1 MFSICLNVVFFDKYL
16 CIWRAE
22 KIFARSRFIVNLH
35 KFYRVISSLTTL
47 VEGPPRRAVPACRYN
62 LSSSH
67 PLSLALFLCDTQKHF
82 KYLAGGHIF
91 CYRPI
96 SGPCS
101 RCPFA
106 AYSISFFCVV
116 LFCSVLVSSAILW
129 LVEYLSGFKTF
140 VTPCPCLSVC
150 VCVCVCVCTIA
161 SLWQSLWPRFIVS
174 VINAQRF

>member
-1 MFSICLNVVFFDKYL
+1 MFFICLNVVFFDKYL

-47 VEGPPRRAVPACRYN
+47 VEGPPRGALPAC
-62 LSSSH
+62 L
-67 PLSLALFLCDTQKHF
+67 LALPFSFSLCWCDTEKHF

-140 VTPCPCLSVC
+140 VTPCPCLSLTL
-150 VCVCVCVCTIA
+150 CVCVCTIA